1 MRPFCL
7 VCLGLGIF
15 LLAAGAF
22 VLHLARALA
31 DGNSPGDQALG
42 YSLLSAALLLIVI
55 GVIVRAG
62 TPPPRGK

>member
-1 MRPFCL
+1 MRPFSL
-7 VCLGLGIF
+7 VCLVLGIF

-31 DGNSPGDQALG
+31 DESGPNDQALG